1 MALDYLWGRR
11 YILQQ
16 PGAATL
22 VAETVI
28 SALSGSFDSEL
39 ISPEAPSTSHNQGA
53 ETAVAD
59 NRPLAELSTLL
70 ATKAPAIAFVNDDQA
85 KQNPVGS

>member
-1 MALDYLWGRR
+1 M
-11 YILQQ
+11 
-16 PGAATL
+16 
-22 VAETVI
+22 I

-39 ISPEAPSTSHNQGA
+39 ISPEAPLTSRNQGKEMA
-53 ETAVAD
+53 AAD

>member
-1 MALDYLWGRR
+1 M
-11 YILQQ
+11 IN
-16 PGAATL
+16 
-22 VAETVI
+22 
-28 SALSGSFDSEL
+28 ALSGSFDSEL
-39 ISPEAPSTSHNQGA
+39 ISPEAPLTSRNQGKEMA
-53 ETAVAD
+53 AAD

>member
-1 MALDYLWGRR
+1 MA
-11 YILQQ
+11 
-16 PGAATL
+16 A
-22 VAETVI
+22 
-28 SALSGSFDSEL
+28 
-39 ISPEAPSTSHNQGA
+39 
-53 ETAVAD
+53 AD

>member
-1 MALDYLWGRR
+1 M
-11 YILQQ
+11 
-16 PGAATL
+16 
-22 VAETVI
+22 I

-39 ISPEAPSTSHNQGA
+39 ISPEAPLISRNQGA
-53 ETAVAD
+53 EMAAAD

-70 ATKAPAIAFVNDDQA
+70 ATQARAIAFVNDDQA

>member
-1 MALDYLWGRR
+1 M
-11 YILQQ
+11 
-16 PGAATL
+16 
-22 VAETVI
+22 I

-39 ISPEAPSTSHNQGA
+39 ISPEAPLISRNQGA

-70 ATKAPAIAFVNDDQA
+70 ATQARAIAFVNDDQA

>member
-1 MALDYLWGRR
+1 M
-11 YILQQ
+11 
-16 PGAATL
+16 
-22 VAETVI
+22 I

-39 ISPEAPSTSHNQGA
+39 ISPEALLTSRNQGA
-53 ETAVAD
+53 EMAAAD

-70 ATKAPAIAFVNDDQA
+70 ATQARAIAFVNDDQA